1 MKHELKIEFKEKQV
15 LEDVIKN
22 SYFKDFNNGK
32 LIGKKHSI
40 LIKKEDPLF
49 IAFKDLNN
57 LTVKLLNEDMIDGC
71 FRCIVVHELENEI
84 ELYPINNYC
93 IIQDQK
99 YSFY

>member
-1 MKHELKIEFKEKQV
+1 MKHELKIEFKEKRI
-15 LEDVIKN
+15 LEEVIKK
-22 SYFKDFNNGK
+22 SYFKDSNNGK

-40 LIKKEDPLF
+40 KITQEDPLY
-49 IAFKDLNN
+49 IAFKGLNN
-57 LTVKLLNEDMIDGC
+57 LTIKLLNEDMIEGSM
-71 FRCIVVHELENEI
+71 RCVVVHEVDDEI

>member
-1 MKHELKIEFKEKQV
+1 MKHELKIEFKEKEI
-15 LEDVIKN
+15 LEEIIKK
-22 SYFKDFNNGK
+22 SYFDDSNNGK

-40 LIKKEDPLF
+40 LIKKEDPLY
-49 IAFKDLNN
+49 IAFKGMNN
-57 LTVKLLNEDMIDGC
+57 LTVKLLNEEMIDGSM
-71 FRCIVVHELENEI
+71 RCVVVHELENEI